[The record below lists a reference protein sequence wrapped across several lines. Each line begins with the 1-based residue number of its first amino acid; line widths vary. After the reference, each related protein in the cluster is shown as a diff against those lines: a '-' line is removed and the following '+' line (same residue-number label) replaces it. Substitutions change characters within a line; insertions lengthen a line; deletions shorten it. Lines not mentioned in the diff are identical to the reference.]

1 MSGNARRGNGHRR
14 DSVLRWLRSQGGCC
28 WMCGLPI
35 AYGAQAGD
43 PLAFE
48 CDELVPVSR
57 GGSPYDRENV
67 APAHRICNNWRGDK
81 PVGRVLSVRSRVLAR
96 FGQWSTPQQ
105 FVTFAKALDGGRAP
119 SAASA
124 PRVTTDW

>member
-1 MSGNARRGNGHRR
+1 
-14 DSVLRWLRSQGGCC
+14 
-28 WMCGLPI
+28 MCGLPI

-81 PVGRVLSVRSRVLAR
+81 PVGWVLSVRSRVLAR
-96 FGQWSTPQQ
+96 FGRWSTPQQ
-105 FVTFAKALDGGRAP
+105 FVAFAKALDGGRAP

>member
-1 MSGNARRGNGHRR
+1 MQTGIAAAMVAGRRG
-14 DSVLRWLRSQGGCC
+14 
-28 WMCGLPI
+28 
-35 AYGAQAGD
+35 GATSGKKASRGRFG
-43 PLAFE
+43 AFE

-67 APAHRICNNWRGDK
+67 APAHRICNNWRGDR
-81 PVGRVLSVRSRVLAR
+81 PVGWVLSVRSRVLAR
-96 FGQWSTPQQ
+96 FGRWSTPQQ
-105 FVTFAKALDGGRAP
+105 FVAFAKALDGGRAP